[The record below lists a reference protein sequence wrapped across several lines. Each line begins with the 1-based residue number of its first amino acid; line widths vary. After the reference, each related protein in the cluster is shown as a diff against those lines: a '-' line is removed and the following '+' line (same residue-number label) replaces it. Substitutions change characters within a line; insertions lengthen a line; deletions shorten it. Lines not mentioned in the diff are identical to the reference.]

1 MKKFFLT
8 IISIILLLPLHNVL
22 AEGNYKVYTTSNED
36 AVIKKISISEDSLI
50 LSFAQNALQDNFIE
64 ILTYLQIE
72 EQAALKSVNPES
84 NTQENGSL
92 VSKAKEFEEQ
102 GFNDSQ
108 IYYELSKVY
117 DGVQYVINNDGSI
130 VFQFFGIDTSEKD
143 EVLRVRYKNA
153 DIIEAQL
160 KDDKLVFDNIEYS
173 LE

>member
-1 MKKFFLT
+1 MYIKIVLVISPPTLK
-8 IISIILLLPLHNVL
+8 IIEP
-22 AEGNYKVYTTSNED
+22 
-36 AVIKKISISEDSLI
+36 LI
-50 LSFAQNALQDNFIE
+50 LSIAQNALQDNFNE

-84 NTQENGSL
+84 NTQEDSSL
-92 VSKAKEFEEQ
+92 VSKAKELEEQ
-102 GFNDSQ
+102 GFNDTQ
-108 IYYELSKVY
+108 IYDELSKVY

-130 VFQFFGIDTSEKD
+130 VFQIFGIDTTEKD
-143 EVLRVRYKNA
+143 KVLRVRYKKA

>member
-1 MKKFFLT
+1 LYIKIVLVISTPTLK
-8 IISIILLLPLHNVL
+8 IIEP
-22 AEGNYKVYTTSNED
+22 
-36 AVIKKISISEDSLI
+36 LI
-50 LSFAQNALQDNFIE
+50 LSIAQNALQDNFNE

-84 NTQENGSL
+84 NTQEDSSL
-92 VSKAKEFEEQ
+92 VSKDKELEEQ
-102 GFNDSQ
+102 GFNDTQ
-108 IYYELSKVY
+108 IYDELSKVY

-130 VFQFFGIDTSEKD
+130 VFQIFGIDTTEKD
-143 EVLRVRYKNA
+143 KVLRVRYKKA